1 MEEDVALSST
11 GQLVA
16 SVVVRTLPD
25 THKPVMMI
33 QTPIGLYLPAGL
45 SLQIDNGKAMPIPLD
60 TCGPQGCFAEMQI
73 SPDLLS
79 ALKAG
84 KRLSITYQ
92 NSAKNN
98 VVVPLVLDNFGESFQ
113 KIQ

>member
-1 MEEDVALSST
+1 
-11 GQLVA
+11 
-16 SVVVRTLPD
+16 
-25 THKPVMMI
+25 
-33 QTPIGLYLPAGL
+33 
-45 SLQIDNGKAMPIPLD
+45 MPIPLD